1 MSTHTVLS
9 FITAV
14 KAGAEKEL
22 NDYLSKIGEDVEGN
36 TAIPFTR
43 IASLH
48 FASFV
53 IFPDEEYGPY
63 LTFEVNFDG
72 DDLDEFLDEVLA
84 LAGPAMYHIYGMTKG
99 YGGSGS
105 AAETKAFLLAHVQ
118 RPGAYHIG
126 TPWRTVGR
134 IREEDALRNAI
145 EDHADGLPKNGRPNA
160 LRKDIQNF
168 VGSRGDLEFARTAPA
183 TGSWAQRHVPKLK
196 LWAVAAIAMPI
207 TIIFLPLLILGAIVL
222 RLKEATDA
230 VWMGEVDE
238 SLWRAIGAK
247 EDKYRIVQNHMASL
261 TAVKNGWFRRLLQ
274 RGVLVLAELTAR
286 TSTRGTLGNIPS
298 IHFAH
303 WSVIDNGK
311 RLLFFSNFDG
321 SWENYLDDFIDKAAR
336 GLTGIWSCTV
346 GFPRTYFL
354 FWGGATN
361 GPRFKAIAKQ
371 KQTPTLVWYSA
382 YKNLTVQTINKNT
395 ELRAKLNG
403 GMSDSDARAWLQLR

>member
-9 FITAV
+9 FITPV
-14 KAGAEKEL
+14 KAEAEKEL
-22 NDYLSKIGEDVEGN
+22 TDYLTKIGEDIEGN
-36 TAIPFTR
+36 TEIPFSR
-43 IASLH
+43 MPSLH
-48 FASFV
+48 FASLV
-53 IFPDEEYGPY
+53 IFPDPDYGPY
-63 LTFEVNFDG
+63 LTFEANFDG
-72 DDLDEFLDEVLA
+72 DDVGRFLDEVLA
-84 LAGPAMYHIYGMTKG
+84 VAGPAMHRIYGMTKD
-99 YGGSGS
+99 YRGSG
-105 AAETKAFLLAHVQ
+105 AVAETKAFLLAHLQ
-118 RPGAYHIG
+118 RPGAYHVG

-134 IREEDALRNAI
+134 IREEDTLRNAI
-145 EDHADGLPKNGRPNA
+145 ENHANGLPKNGQPNA

-168 VGSRGDLEFARTAPA
+168 VRSRDDLKFAQTAPV
-183 TGSWAQRHVPKLK
+183 TGTWAQRNVPKIKWFAFRVVGVLVA
-196 LWAVAAIAMPI
+196 LLLLPVVVIAAIW
-207 TIIFLPLLILGAIVL
+207 L
-222 RLKEATDA
+222 RIKEATDA

-238 SLWRAIGAK
+238 SRWRAIGAK

-261 TAVKNGWFRRLLQ
+261 TAVKNGCFRRALQ
-274 RGVLVLAELTAR
+274 RGVLVLAEFGAR
-286 TSTRGTLGNIPS
+286 TSTNGTLSNIPS

-321 SWENYLDDFIDKAAR
+321 SWENYLDDFIDKAAT

-354 FWGGATN
+354 FWGGATD
-361 GPRFKAIAKQ
+361 GPRFKAIAKE

-403 GMSDSDARAWLQLR
+403 GMSDADARAWLQLL